1 MKCTLCN
8 ERNGNTRC
16 EGCYTL
22 FCLPCMNKHHDEL
35 VQQFQLLMDIRNEV
49 RQSFGSTSS
58 NEQQVFCT
66 IEIDKWEQEMIERI
80 QQIATKSRMNVN
92 EIILKHMNEVSHR
105 FEELSINIQ
114 QQEKEGSYLEN
125 DIERVKNQLDQ
136 LKNDIQQVNEKIRID
151 FTISKNIEWDRLI
164 SIVEEE
170 SLSKTTPDDKMM
182 KEENKST
189 LKVAASKNISYIILM
204 CIF

>member
-1 MKCTLCN
+1 
-8 ERNGNTRC
+8 
-16 EGCYTL
+16 
-22 FCLPCMNKHHDEL
+22 MNKHHDEL
-35 VQQFQLLMDIRNEV
+35 VQQFQSLMDIRNEV
-49 RQSFGSTSS
+49 KQSFGSTSS
-58 NEQQVFCT
+58 NEKQVSCT

-105 FEELSINIQ
+105 FEELSTNMQ
-114 QQEKEGSYLEN
+114 QREKEGSYLEN

-151 FTISKNIEWDRLI
+151 FTISKSIEWDTLI

-170 SLSKTTPDDKMM
+170 APDDKMM

-189 LKVAASKNISYIILM
+189 LKAAASKNISYIILM
-204 CIF
+204 RIF

>member
-35 VQQFQLLMDIRNEV
+35 VQQFQSLMDIRNEV
-49 RQSFGSTSS
+49 KQSFGSTSS
-58 NEQQVFCT
+58 NEKQVSCT

-105 FEELSINIQ
+105 FEELSTNMQ
-114 QQEKEGSYLEN
+114 QREKEGSYLEN

-151 FTISKNIEWDRLI
+151 FTISKSIEWDTLI

-170 SLSKTTPDDKMM
+170 APDDKMM

-189 LKVAASKNISYIILM
+189 LKAAASKNISYIILM
-204 CIF
+204 RIF

>member
-58 NEQQVFCT
+58 NEKQISCT

-80 QQIATKSRMNVN
+80 QQIATESRMKVN

-105 FEELSINIQ
+105 FEELSTNMQ
-114 QQEKEGSYLEN
+114 QREKEGSYLEN

-151 FTISKNIEWDRLI
+151 FTISKNIEWDKLI

-170 SLSKTTPDDKMM
+170 APDDKMM

-189 LKVAASKNISYIILM
+189 LKVAASKNISYIIPM